1 MAEVRQK
8 EITHWRRGEG
18 ANCSIVQRGE
28 PGRVRTGKT
37 GETGAGSERGPSQP
51 EAHNRTG
58 FWCHQE
64 AHSEQGE
71 YGH

>member
-28 PGRVRTGKT
+28 PGRVR
-37 GETGAGSERGPSQP
+37 
-51 EAHNRTG
+51 NRKDWG
-58 FWCHQE
+58 NRCRVRKRPLP
-64 AHSEQGE
+64 A
-71 YGH
+71 